1 MIFNPDT
8 NQVTFACFDEE
19 DETPEVSAEQ
29 HYIDLVTE
37 MRSLMKRIKA
47 TPNDRFP
54 EFLWEPSQNSFSPD
68 GYDDPHSYIIMGLG
82 KVKVE
87 NGTEIMKSVSQLKNR
102 YKNYFDYIDALE
114 VWQRYHDFIV
124 ETYGSFKFFEEL
136 VENDD
141 VAFPLKKRPKLKNAK
156 ANKHL
161 LEIDVPVSRID
172 RSQGVS
178 DEVLIKLGAEMPPQ
192 LTIYED
198 YYEYTEYLAKFNK
211 AEELRLQRNSRIK
224 GFRKTTSVGSPE
236 GEAIL
241 NYLSGELSTAI
252 DYGSARNRPLS
263 DDIEAF
269 HEYDGY
275 GEELKNELLGLRSSI
290 KIDPN
295 YGYLVET
302 GHMDD
307 EMDVYKELASA
318 GWDVG
323 QMIQNSSMDKKSVK
337 LITNAI
343 GVDEHISSKKAKKMK
358 KKRMKAE
365 RKLYEQLSSDENVR
379 SILTKNKITF
389 SPEDNMISFTAK
401 DVFN

>member
-19 DETPEVSAEQ
+19 DESTEVNAAQ

-37 MRSLMKRIKA
+37 MRALMKRIKA
-47 TPNDRFP
+47 TPNERFP
-54 EFLWEPSQNSFSPD
+54 EFLWEPSQNDFSQD
-68 GYDDPHSYIIMGLG
+68 GFNDNHSYIVMGLG
-82 KVKVE
+82 KIQVE
-87 NGTEIMKSVSQLKNR
+87 NGTEIMKSVSQMTNR

-114 VWQRYHDFIV
+114 IWQRYYDFIV

-136 VENDD
+136 VESGD

-161 LEIDVPVSRID
+161 LEINVPVSRID

-178 DEVLIKLGAEMPPQ
+178 DEVLSKLGSEMPNQ
-192 LTIYED
+192 LIIYED
-198 YYEYTEYLAKFNK
+198 YYEYTEYLAKFNR

-224 GFRKTTSVGSPE
+224 GFRKVSSVGTPE
-236 GEAIL
+236 SEAIL
-241 NYLSGELSTAI
+241 DYLSGELSTAI
-252 DYGSARNRPLS
+252 NYGTARNRPLS

-295 YGYLVET
+295 YGCLVET

-307 EMDVYKELASA
+307 AMDVYKELATA

-323 QMIQNSSMDKKSVK
+323 QIIQNSSMDKKSVK

-343 GVDEHISSKKAKKMK
+343 GLDSEVSGKKAKKLK

-365 RKLYEQLSSDENVR
+365 RKLYEHLESDENVR
-379 SILTKNKITF
+379 NILTKNKVSF
-389 SPEDNMISFTAK
+389 DPEDNMITFTMK
-401 DVFN
+401 DVFG